1 MRGVTTAM
9 AVLVIGLAAAACVDN
24 EQSFYIEHVKVLAEP
39 PGCESNSGDA
49 KAASALLDLALADS
63 YFSYYYLT
71 NGTMLRKEHDNLRA
85 ESDGI
90 LIDSMEVYVV
100 NIDGELVGGSENY
113 EFQMYLAPDSSDI
126 APGYVIPAEVVQTLA
141 AGLGCTSAQDLAQE
155 VFGPTA
161 AGNPELASGF
171 YQDII
176 EAIDDDV
183 GAVYSA
189 VRFLGHT
196 QGGNDVETNEYS
208 FLVQLCCNC
217 LVNWQNCAT
226 GNNAYCVAPT
236 EYQSCNPGVV
246 SGSGTDVD
254 CRLFTYGLATNWTE
268 NGLPMDCTAAESK

>member
-9 AVLVIGLAAAACVDN
+9 AVLAAFLAAAACVDN

-49 KAASALLDLALADS
+49 KAAAALLDLALADS
-63 YFSYYYLT
+63 YFSYYYVT
-71 NGTMLRKEHDNLRA
+71 NGTMVRKEHDNLKA

-90 LIDSMEVYVV
+90 LIDSMEVYVISV
-100 NIDGELVGGSENY
+100 DGELVGGSENY

-126 APGYVIPAEVVQTLA
+126 APGYVIPAAVVRTLA
-141 AGLGCTSAQDLAQE
+141 AGLGCTPAADLAMD
-155 VFGPTA
+155 VFGPTT
-161 AGNPELASGF
+161 AGNPELTSGF
-171 YQDII
+171 FQSLLD
-176 EAIDDDV
+176 AIDEDA
-183 GAVYSA
+183 GAVYSV

-196 QGGNDVETNEYS
+196 QGDNEVETNEYS

-226 GNNAYCVAPT
+226 GYNAYCVAPT
-236 EYQSCNPGVV
+236 QYQSCNPGVV
-246 SGSGTDVD
+246 SGSGTEVD

-268 NGLPMDCTAAESK
+268 DGLPMNCAAAK